1 MEGLTFT
8 VAVSK
13 LIDERSLVTV
23 GTSGNELHGMITAFD
38 RELRVITFK
47 DMGEGG
53 SYHFIPL
60 SSIRSIGY
68 DNSMDGVFCY
78 IDLFKK

>member
-1 MEGLTFT
+1 MIDMTFT
-8 VAVSK
+8 DLMRK

-38 RELRVITFK
+38 SEQRVLTFK

-53 SYHFIPL
+53 SWHFIPVG
-60 SSIRSIGY
+60 SIRSIGY
-68 DNSMDGVFCY
+68 DNSVDGVFCY